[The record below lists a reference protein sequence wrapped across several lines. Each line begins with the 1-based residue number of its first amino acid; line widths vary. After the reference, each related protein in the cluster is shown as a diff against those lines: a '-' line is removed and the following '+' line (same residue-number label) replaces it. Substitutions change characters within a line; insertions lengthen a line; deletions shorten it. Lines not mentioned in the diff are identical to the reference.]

1 MYEALC
7 VVVFRSLVFQNWHV
21 GVEQARR
28 AFPFVD
34 VMIMIRR
41 VQNIIFLAP
50 FFSCRRIDTI
60 QYSNSHTITPKHTKA
75 HHSIAYYTL
84 IYISTR
90 YTMDRLDFLS
100 SLPFLAPCED
110 VFHSQHQHYRNSNTS
125 SQKQKTASLP
135 WKKHAA
141 SADLSSMPQR
151 VLLSIE
157 AYGKINHASSNIDQ
171 DADTEVLPIL
181 GPIYFQDKHSDPAL
195 TVVDLSMPNHE
206 ASVTTADFFNH
217 TMLILTIDPNNTIDM
232 QQQEKQCHASEH
244 HHHHQDSSM
253 EDSAAHFRFIRPP
266 RTTTMIAATN
276 NTPASLLLRYEACAL
291 RFFLP
296 HHHNNQEKDNNK
308 ESIAPLQQFFAMWQ
322 NDPPMRRA
330 SLSASPRATAVP
342 PTNQAAAA
350 TASSPSTMESPPA
363 AQTTHPSSSSSSTNS
378 TPLPPRAAKRA
389 RKVQVYRDTTT
400 HLRNLR
406 ALLLQPSAKFLL
418 QQPATSSSSQSMAS
432 ASTTS
437 TVVPSPKTLL
447 QNLRLD
453 GLYTPHDSHDLYHHQ
468 QTLLAKEAVTHQ
480 ALRQAVEAY
489 FPVVTRRRGA
499 KTSATPN
506 APSQQEML
514 PQVRALLQQQQEVVR
529 QRHVA
534 SILTFARGGAR
545 FS

>member
-1 MYEALC
+1 
-7 VVVFRSLVFQNWHV
+7 
-21 GVEQARR
+21 
-28 AFPFVD
+28 
-34 VMIMIRR
+34 
-41 VQNIIFLAP
+41 
-50 FFSCRRIDTI
+50 
-60 QYSNSHTITPKHTKA
+60 
-75 HHSIAYYTL
+75 
-84 IYISTR
+84 
-90 YTMDRLDFLS
+90 MDRLDFLS

-195 TVVDLSMPNHE
+195 TVVDLSIPNHE
-206 ASVTTADFFNH
+206 ASVTTADSNQ

-363 AQTTHPSSSSSSTNS
+363 AQTTHPSSSSSSSTNS
-378 TPLPPRAAKRA
+378 TPLSPRAAKRA

-406 ALLLQPSAKFLL
+406 ALLSQPSAKFLL

-437 TVVPSPKTLL
+437 TVVPSPKTIL